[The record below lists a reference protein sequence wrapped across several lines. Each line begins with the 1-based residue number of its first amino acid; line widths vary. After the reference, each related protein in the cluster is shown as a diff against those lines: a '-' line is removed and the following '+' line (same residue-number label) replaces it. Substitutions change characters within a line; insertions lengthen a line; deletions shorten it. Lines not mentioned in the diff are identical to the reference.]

1 LPGEEGWWKERKR
14 GKEEE
19 ERREGR
25 RRRRRRRRGREDGL
39 AWKAGKNIQERKK
52 KRSAASNQL
61 AKRLKKGNRAA
72 GVYSRFRKGFKTESD
87 AF

>member
-19 ERREGR
+19 KRREGR
-25 RRRRRRRRGREDGL
+25 RRRRRRRRECGL

-61 AKRLKKGNRAA
+61 VKRLKKGNRAA
-72 GVYSRFRKGFKTESD
+72 GVYSRFQEGFKTEPN